1 MENKRQ
7 LLIHAPTAG
16 ALERARRNAVNMQ
29 KAMPEV
35 GIEIVVN
42 AGAVA
47 AALAQP
53 DPADRWLVICGN
65 TLKATGLQAPEGL
78 QVVDAAVA
86 HIARR
91 QWEGWAY
98 MRA

>member
-1 MENKRQ
+1 MENNKH
-7 LLIHAPTAG
+7 LVIHAPTPG
-16 ALERARRNAVNMQ
+16 ALERARRNAANLH

-35 GIEIVVN
+35 ELEIVVN

-47 AALAQP
+47 AALAKP

-65 TLKATGLQAPEGL
+65 TLKATGMQAPEGL
-78 QVVDAAVA
+78 RVVDAAVA